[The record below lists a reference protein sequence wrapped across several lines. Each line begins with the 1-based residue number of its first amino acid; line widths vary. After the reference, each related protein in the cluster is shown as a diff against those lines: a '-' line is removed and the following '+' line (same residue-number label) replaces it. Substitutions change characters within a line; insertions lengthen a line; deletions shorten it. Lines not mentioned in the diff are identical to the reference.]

1 MKEDFLHYVWKY
13 QKLTSLEL
21 QTVKG
26 ETVSILHPG
35 YYLET
40 AGPDFF
46 NAQVIIGNQKWAGN
60 IEIHV
65 NSSDWYLHN
74 HERDAAYNNV
84 ILHVVWEH
92 DSDVFGSNNV
102 EIPVVELRDFV
113 RRDLLL
119 SYKHLLAQKSWI
131 YCENQIQQVNQFV
144 ITNWQERLFFERL
157 ERKSQSVFDS
167 LLATNNDWEAVL
179 FFLLAKNFGL
189 NTNGVSFF
197 KIAQS
202 VPFSVIR
209 KEASDLQNLEALFF
223 GMAGLLDQKKE
234 DTYYND
240 LQFRFYYLLQ
250 KYSIEKVFIEP
261 LQFFKHRPDNFP
273 TIRLAQLA
281 SLYHQEKNLFSK
293 ITIEFSLPLLYERFA
308 VAASDYWQTHY
319 QFDKISPKKS
329 KKLSKSFVDL
339 LLINTI
345 IPVQFAYAK
354 NQGKE
359 ITEELIALMQ
369 SLDSE
374 KNAILD
380 KFKSIGIST
389 KNAFEA
395 QTLLQLK
402 SEYCNK
408 RRCLDCAIG
417 SELLKQ

>member
-26 ETVSILHPG
+26 EAISILHPG

-46 NAQVIIGNQKWAGN
+46 NAQIIIGDQKWAGN
-60 IEIHV
+60 IEIHL

-92 DSDVFGSNNV
+92 DSDVFSPNNV

-113 RRDLLL
+113 KSDLLL

-131 YCENQIQQVNQFV
+131 FCENQIQQVNQFV

-179 FFLLAKNFGL
+179 FLLLAKNFGL

-202 VPFSVIR
+202 IPFTVIR
-209 KEASDLQNLEALFF
+209 KEASDLQNLEAFFF
-223 GMAGLLDQKKE
+223 GMAGLLENNKE
-234 DTYYND
+234 DVYYKD

-250 KYSIEKVFIEP
+250 KYSIEKVNIEP

-293 ITIEFSLPLLYERFA
+293 ITNEFSLPLLYERFA
-308 VAASDYWQTHY
+308 VTTSEYWQTHY

-329 KKLSKSFVDL
+329 KKLTKSFVDL

-345 IPVQFAYAK
+345 IPIQFAYAK

-359 ITEELIALMQ
+359 IAEELILLMQ
-369 SLDSE
+369 SLDPES
-374 KNAILD
+374 NAILD
-380 KFKSIGIST
+380 KFKSFGISA

-408 RRCLDCAIG
+408 SRCMECAIG
-417 SELLKQ
+417 AELLKQ